1 MASPLKFSRRFGAR
15 RSPVLVKG
23 LGCAAQPLPFL
34 DYLLEESVWV
44 VALYGSGVRVR
55 VPDPARY
62 AVHKLIVASERPAA
76 TAKRKKDLL
85 QAQELIEAHRLQR
98 NADRIEQALDDAR
111 KRGPKWRKAINRSL
125 EEIEAQGS

>member
-1 MASPLKFSRRFGAR
+1 M
-15 RSPVLVKG
+15 
-23 LGCAAQPLPFL
+23 
-34 DYLLEESVWV
+34 
-44 VALYGSGVRVR
+44 RVR